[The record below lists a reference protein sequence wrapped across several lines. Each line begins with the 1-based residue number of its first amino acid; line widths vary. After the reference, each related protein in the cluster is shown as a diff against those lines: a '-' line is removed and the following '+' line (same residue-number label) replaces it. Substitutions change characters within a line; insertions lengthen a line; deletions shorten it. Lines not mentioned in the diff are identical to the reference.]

1 MSKLILIIVGAA
13 WLAVLLPPMVRA
25 KLHGSPSSSVSNFRR
40 QLNSLESSGGRS
52 QQGQL
57 RNMARP
63 LAPSQQYGNAAART
77 SRQQPSRQQPSRQ
90 QYGAISNLTGALI
103 RPEGVRHH
111 RAPQMLNPKA
121 MVRQRRQNLVVGM
134 AVVVGVS
141 LFLAFTTGSSAFV
154 YLFTVSLL
162 ALCGYC
168 YVLVQLRIKREN
180 ERYLRQ
186 FRRVA

>member
-25 KLHGSPSSSVSNFRR
+25 KLHGSPSNSVSNFRR
-40 QLNSLESSGGRS
+40 QLNSLETSGGRS

-63 LAPSQQYGNAAART
+63 LAPSPQYRSAAQRT
-77 SRQQPSRQQPSRQ
+77 SRPQQGPL
-90 QYGAISNLTGALI
+90 SNITGALI
-103 RPEGVRHH
+103 RPEGIRHH
-111 RAPQMLNPKA
+111 RAPALLTPQA

-134 AVVVGVS
+134 AVVTGIS
-141 LFLAFTTGSSAFV
+141 LFLAFTTGSSAFI

>member
-1 MSKLILIIVGAA
+1 MSKLILIIVCAA

-25 KLHGSPSSSVSNFRR
+25 KLHGSPSNSVSNFRR

-63 LAPSQQYGNAAART
+63 LAPSQQYRNAAART
-77 SRQQPSRQQPSRQ
+77 SRPQQ
-90 QYGAISNLTGALI
+90 GALGNLTGALI

-111 RAPQMLNPKA
+111 RAPAMLTPQA

-134 AVVVGVS
+134 AVVTGIS
-141 LFLAFTTGSSAFV
+141 LFLAFTTGSSAFI

>member
-63 LAPSQQYGNAAART
+63 LAPSQQYRSAAQRT
-77 SRQQPSRQQPSRQ
+77 SRPQQ
-90 QYGAISNLTGALI
+90 GALSNITGALI

-111 RAPQMLNPKA
+111 RAPAMLNPQA

-134 AVVVGVS
+134 AVVTGIS
-141 LFLAFTTGSSAFV
+141 LFLAFTTGSSAFI

>member
-25 KLHGSPSSSVSNFRR
+25 KLHGSPSNSVSNFRR

-63 LAPSQQYGNAAART
+63 LAPSQQYRSAAQRT
-77 SRQQPSRQQPSRQ
+77 SRPQN
-90 QYGAISNLTGALI
+90 GALSNITGALI

-111 RAPQMLNPKA
+111 RAPAMLNPQA
-121 MVRQRRQNLVVGM
+121 MVRQRRQNLVVGL
-134 AVVVGVS
+134 AVVTGIS

-154 YLFTVSLL
+154 YHFTVSLL

>member
-25 KLHGSPSSSVSNFRR
+25 KLHGSPSNSVSNFRR

-63 LAPSQQYGNAAART
+63 LAPSQQYRSATTRT
-77 SRQQPSRQQPSRQ
+77 SRPQQ
-90 QYGAISNLTGALI
+90 GALSNLTGALI

-111 RAPQMLNPKA
+111 RAPAMLTPQA
-121 MVRQRRQNLVVGM
+121 MVRQRRQNLVVGL
-134 AVVVGVS
+134 AVVTGIS

>member
-25 KLHGSPSSSVSNFRR
+25 KLHGSPSNSVSNFRR

-63 LAPSQQYGNAAART
+63 LAPSQQYRSAAART
-77 SRQQPSRQQPSRQ
+77 ARP
-90 QYGAISNLTGALI
+90 QYGALSNITGALI

-111 RAPQMLNPKA
+111 RAPAMLTPAA
-121 MVRQRRQNLVVGM
+121 MVRQRRQNLVVGL
-134 AVVVGVS
+134 AVVVGIS

>member
-25 KLHGSPSSSVSNFRR
+25 KLHGSPSNSVSNFRR

-63 LAPSQQYGNAAART
+63 LAPSQQYRSPAART
-77 SRQQPSRQQPSRQ
+77 SRQQPSRQQQ
-90 QYGAISNLTGALI
+90 GALSNLTGALI

-111 RAPQMLNPKA
+111 RAPAMLTPQA

-134 AVVVGVS
+134 AVVTGVS

>member
-1 MSKLILIIVGAA
+1 
-13 WLAVLLPPMVRA
+13 
-25 KLHGSPSSSVSNFRR
+25 VSNFRR

-63 LAPSQQYGNAAART
+63 LAPSQQYRGATART
-77 SRQQPSRQQPSRQ
+77 SRPQQ
-90 QYGAISNLTGALI
+90 GALSNLTGALI

-111 RAPQMLNPKA
+111 RAPAMLNPQA

-134 AVVVGVS
+134 AVVTGIS
-141 LFLAFTTGSSAFV
+141 LFLAFTTGSSAFI

>member
-25 KLHGSPSSSVSNFRR
+25 KLHGSPSNSVSNFRR

-63 LAPSQQYGNAAART
+63 LAPSQQYRNAAART
-77 SRQQPSRQQPSRQ
+77 SRPQQ
-90 QYGAISNLTGALI
+90 GAFGNLTGALI

-111 RAPQMLNPKA
+111 RAPAMLTPQA

-134 AVVVGVS
+134 AVVTGIS
-141 LFLAFTTGSSAFV
+141 LFLAFTTGSSAFI

-162 ALCGYC
+162 ALCGYR

>member
-25 KLHGSPSSSVSNFRR
+25 KLHGSPSNSVSNFRR

-63 LAPSQQYGNAAART
+63 LAPSQQYRGATART
-77 SRQQPSRQQPSRQ
+77 SRPQQ
-90 QYGAISNLTGALI
+90 GALSNLTGALI

-111 RAPQMLNPKA
+111 RAPALLNPQA

-134 AVVVGVS
+134 AVVTGIS

-162 ALCGYC
+162 ALCAYC

>member
-1 MSKLILIIVGAA
+1 MSKLILIIVCAA

-25 KLHGSPSSSVSNFRR
+25 KLHGSPSNSVSNFRR

-63 LAPSQQYGNAAART
+63 LAPSQQYRSAAART
-77 SRQQPSRQQPSRQ
+77 SRPQASRPQQ
-90 QYGAISNLTGALI
+90 GGLSNLTGALI

-111 RAPQMLNPKA
+111 RAPAMLTPQA

-134 AVVVGVS
+134 AVATGIS

>member
-25 KLHGSPSSSVSNFRR
+25 KLHGSPSNSVSNFRR

-63 LAPSQQYGNAAART
+63 LSPSQQYRSAAQRT
-77 SRQQPSRQQPSRQ
+77 SRPQQ
-90 QYGAISNLTGALI
+90 GALSNITGALI

-111 RAPQMLNPKA
+111 RAPAMLTPQA

-134 AVVVGVS
+134 AVVTGIS
-141 LFLAFTTGSSAFV
+141 LFLAFTTGSSAFI

>member
-25 KLHGSPSSSVSNFRR
+25 KLHGSPSNSVSNFRR

-63 LAPSQQYGNAAART
+63 PAPSQQYRSAAQRT
-77 SRQQPSRQQPSRQ
+77 SRPQQ
-90 QYGAISNLTGALI
+90 GALSNITGALI

-111 RAPQMLNPKA
+111 RAPAILTPQA

-134 AVVVGVS
+134 AVVTGIS
-141 LFLAFTTGSSAFV
+141 LFLAFTTGSSAFI
-154 YLFTVSLL
+154 YLFTVGLL

>member
-25 KLHGSPSSSVSNFRR
+25 KLHGSPSNSVSNFRR

-63 LAPSQQYGNAAART
+63 LAPSQQYRSAAQRT
-77 SRQQPSRQQPSRQ
+77 SRPQQSRPQQ
-90 QYGAISNLTGALI
+90 GALSNLTGALI

-111 RAPQMLNPKA
+111 RAPALLTPQA

-134 AVVVGVS
+134 AVVTGIS
-141 LFLAFTTGSSAFV
+141 LFLAFTTGSSAFI

>member
-25 KLHGSPSSSVSNFRR
+25 KLHGSPSNSVSNFRR

-63 LAPSQQYGNAAART
+63 LVPSQQYRGATART
-77 SRQQPSRQQPSRQ
+77 SRPQQ
-90 QYGAISNLTGALI
+90 GALSNLTGALI

-111 RAPQMLNPKA
+111 RAPALLNPQA

-134 AVVVGVS
+134 AVVTGIS

>member
-25 KLHGSPSSSVSNFRR
+25 KLHGSPSNSVSNFRR

-63 LAPSQQYGNAAART
+63 LAPSQQYRSAAQRT
-77 SRQQPSRQQPSRQ
+77 SRPQQ
-90 QYGAISNLTGALI
+90 GALSNITGALI
-103 RPEGVRHH
+103 RPEGIRHH
-111 RAPQMLNPKA
+111 RAPAMLTPQA
-121 MVRQRRQNLVVGM
+121 MVRQRRQNLVVGL
-134 AVVVGVS
+134 AVATAIS
-141 LFLAFTTGSSAFV
+141 LVLAFTTGSSAFV

-162 ALCGYC
+162 ALVGYC

>member
-25 KLHGSPSSSVSNFRR
+25 KLHGSPSNSVSNFRR

-63 LAPSQQYGNAAART
+63 LAPSQQYRGATART
-77 SRQQPSRQQPSRQ
+77 SRPQQ
-90 QYGAISNLTGALI
+90 GALSNLTGALI

-111 RAPQMLNPKA
+111 RAPARLTPQA

-134 AVVVGVS
+134 AVVTGIS

>member
-25 KLHGSPSSSVSNFRR
+25 KLHGSPSNSVSNFRR

-63 LAPSQQYGNAAART
+63 LAPSQQYRSAAQRT
-77 SRQQPSRQQPSRQ
+77 SRPQQ
-90 QYGAISNLTGALI
+90 GALSNITGALI

-111 RAPQMLNPKA
+111 RAPAILTPQA

-134 AVVVGVS
+134 AVVTGIS
-141 LFLAFTTGSSAFV
+141 LFLAFTTGSSAFI
-154 YLFTVSLL
+154 YLFTVGLL

>member
-25 KLHGSPSSSVSNFRR
+25 RLHGSPSNSVSNFRR

-63 LAPSQQYGNAAART
+63 LAPSQQYRSAAQRT
-77 SRQQPSRQQPSRQ
+77 SRPQQ
-90 QYGAISNLTGALI
+90 GALSNITGALI
-103 RPEGVRHH
+103 RPQGVRHH
-111 RAPQMLNPKA
+111 RAPAMLTPQA

-134 AVVVGVS
+134 AVVTGIS
-141 LFLAFTTGSSAFV
+141 LFLAFTTGSSAFI
-154 YLFTVSLL
+154 YLFT
-162 ALCGYC
+162 A
-168 YVLVQLRIKREN
+168 R
-180 ERYLRQ
+180 
-186 FRRVA
+186 FHA

>member
-25 KLHGSPSSSVSNFRR
+25 KLHGSPSNSVSNFRR

-63 LAPSQQYGNAAART
+63 LAPSQQYRSPAART
-77 SRQQPSRQQPSRQ
+77 SRQQQ
-90 QYGAISNLTGALI
+90 GALSNLTGALI

-111 RAPQMLNPKA
+111 RAPAMLTPQA

-134 AVVVGVS
+134 AVFVAVS

>member
-25 KLHGSPSSSVSNFRR
+25 KLHGSPSNSVSNFRR

-63 LAPSQQYGNAAART
+63 LAPSQQYRGATART
-77 SRQQPSRQQPSRQ
+77 SRPQQ
-90 QYGAISNLTGALI
+90 GALSNLTGALI

-111 RAPQMLNPKA
+111 RAPAMLNPQA

-134 AVVVGVS
+134 AVVTGIS
-141 LFLAFTTGSSAFV
+141 LFLAFTTGSSAFI

>member
-25 KLHGSPSSSVSNFRR
+25 KLHGSPSNSVSNFRR

-63 LAPSQQYGNAAART
+63 LAPSQQYRSVAQRTARP
-77 SRQQPSRQQPSRQ
+77 QQ
-90 QYGAISNLTGALI
+90 GALSNLTGALI

-111 RAPQMLNPKA
+111 RAPAMLNPQA

-134 AVVVGVS
+134 AVVTGIS

>member
-25 KLHGSPSSSVSNFRR
+25 KLHGSPSNSVSNFRR

-63 LAPSQQYGNAAART
+63 LAPSQQYRNAAART
-77 SRQQPSRQQPSRQ
+77 SRPQQ
-90 QYGAISNLTGALI
+90 GALSNLTGALI

-111 RAPQMLNPKA
+111 RAPAMLTPQA
-121 MVRQRRQNLVVGM
+121 MVRQRRQNLVVGL
-134 AVVVGVS
+134 AVVVGIS
-141 LFLAFTTGSSAFV
+141 LFLAFTTGSTAFV

-162 ALCGYC
+162 ALVGYC

>member
-25 KLHGSPSSSVSNFRR
+25 KLHGSPSNSVSNFRR

-63 LAPSQQYGNAAART
+63 LAPSQQYRSAAQRT
-77 SRQQPSRQQPSRQ
+77 SRPQQ
-90 QYGAISNLTGALI
+90 GALSNITGALI

-111 RAPQMLNPKA
+111 RAPAMLTPQA

-134 AVVVGVS
+134 AVVTGIS
-141 LFLAFTTGSSAFV
+141 LFLAFTTGSNAFI
-154 YLFTVSLL
+154 YLFTVGLL

>member
-25 KLHGSPSSSVSNFRR
+25 KLHGSPSNSVSNFRR
-40 QLNSLESSGGRS
+40 QLNSLETSGGRS

-63 LAPSQQYGNAAART
+63 LAPSPQYRNAAQRT
-77 SRQQPSRQQPSRQ
+77 SRPQQGPL
-90 QYGAISNLTGALI
+90 SNITGALI
-103 RPEGVRHH
+103 RPEGIRHH
-111 RAPQMLNPKA
+111 RAPALLTPQA

-134 AVVVGVS
+134 AVVTGIS
-141 LFLAFTTGSSAFV
+141 LFLAFTTGSSAFI

>member
-25 KLHGSPSSSVSNFRR
+25 KLHGSPSNSVSNFRR

-63 LAPSQQYGNAAART
+63 LAPSQQYRSAAQRT
-77 SRQQPSRQQPSRQ
+77 SRPQQ
-90 QYGAISNLTGALI
+90 GALSNITGALI

-111 RAPQMLNPKA
+111 RAPAMLNPQA

-134 AVVVGVS
+134 AVVTGIS

>member
-25 KLHGSPSSSVSNFRR
+25 KLHGSPSNSVSNFRR

-63 LAPSQQYGNAAART
+63 LAPSQQYRSAAQRT
-77 SRQQPSRQQPSRQ
+77 SRPQQ
-90 QYGAISNLTGALI
+90 GALSNLTGALI

-111 RAPQMLNPKA
+111 RAPAMLTPQA

-134 AVVVGVS
+134 AVVTGIS
-141 LFLAFTTGSSAFV
+141 LFLAFTTGSNAFI
-154 YLFTVSLL
+154 YLFTVGLL

>member
-25 KLHGSPSSSVSNFRR
+25 KLHGSPSNSVSNFRR

-63 LAPSQQYGNAAART
+63 LAPSQQYRSPAART
-77 SRQQPSRQQPSRQ
+77 SRPQPSRQQQ
-90 QYGAISNLTGALI
+90 GALSNLTGALI

-111 RAPQMLNPKA
+111 RAPQMLNPQA

>member
-1 MSKLILIIVGAA
+1 MSKLILIIVCAA

-25 KLHGSPSSSVSNFRR
+25 KLHGSPSNSVSNFRR

-63 LAPSQQYGNAAART
+63 LAPSQQYRNPAART
-77 SRQQPSRQQPSRQ
+77 SRPQQ
-90 QYGAISNLTGALI
+90 GALGNLTGALI

-111 RAPQMLNPKA
+111 RAPAMLTPQA
-121 MVRQRRQNLVVGM
+121 LVRQRRQNLVVGM
-134 AVVVGVS
+134 AVVTGIS

-154 YLFTVSLL
+154 YLFSVSLL

>member
-1 MSKLILIIVGAA
+1 MSKLILIIVCAA

-25 KLHGSPSSSVSNFRR
+25 KLHGSPSNSVSNFRR

-63 LAPSQQYGNAAART
+63 LAPSQQYRSAAART
-77 SRQQPSRQQPSRQ
+77 SRPQPSRQQQ
-90 QYGAISNLTGALI
+90 GGLSNLTGALI

-111 RAPQMLNPKA
+111 RAPAMLTPQA

-134 AVVVGVS
+134 AVATGIS

>member
-25 KLHGSPSSSVSNFRR
+25 KLHGSPSNSVSNFRR

-63 LAPSQQYGNAAART
+63 LAPSQQYRSAAQRT
-77 SRQQPSRQQPSRQ
+77 SRPQQ
-90 QYGAISNLTGALI
+90 GALSNLTGALI

-111 RAPQMLNPKA
+111 RAPAMLNPQA
-121 MVRQRRQNLVVGM
+121 MVRQRRQNLVVGL
-134 AVVVGVS
+134 AVVTGIS
-141 LFLAFTTGSSAFV
+141 LFLAFTTGSSAFI

>member
-25 KLHGSPSSSVSNFRR
+25 KLHGSPSNSVSNFRR

-63 LAPSQQYGNAAART
+63 LAPSQQYRSAAQRT
-77 SRQQPSRQQPSRQ
+77 SRPQQ
-90 QYGAISNLTGALI
+90 GALSNITGALI
-103 RPEGVRHH
+103 RPQGVRHH
-111 RAPQMLNPKA
+111 RAPAMLTPQA

-134 AVVVGVS
+134 AVVTGIS
-141 LFLAFTTGSSAFV
+141 LFLAFTTGSNAFI
-154 YLFTVSLL
+154 YLFTVGLL

>member
-1 MSKLILIIVGAA
+1 MSKLILIIVCAA

-25 KLHGSPSSSVSNFRR
+25 KLHGSPSNSVSNFRR

-63 LAPSQQYGNAAART
+63 LAPSQQYRGATART
-77 SRQQPSRQQPSRQ
+77 SRPQQ
-90 QYGAISNLTGALI
+90 GALSNLTGALI

-111 RAPQMLNPKA
+111 RAPAMLNPQA

-134 AVVVGVS
+134 AVVTGIS

>member
-25 KLHGSPSSSVSNFRR
+25 KLHGSPSNSVSNFRR

-63 LAPSQQYGNAAART
+63 LAPSQQYRSVAQRT
-77 SRQQPSRQQPSRQ
+77 SRPQQ
-90 QYGAISNLTGALI
+90 GALSNLTGALI

-111 RAPQMLNPKA
+111 RAPAMLNPQA

-134 AVVVGVS
+134 AVVTGIS

>member
-25 KLHGSPSSSVSNFRR
+25 KLHGSPSNSVSNFRR

-63 LAPSQQYGNAAART
+63 LAPSQQYRGATTRT
-77 SRQQPSRQQPSRQ
+77 SRQQQ
-90 QYGAISNLTGALI
+90 GALSNLTGALI

-111 RAPQMLNPKA
+111 RAPAMLNPQA
-121 MVRQRRQNLVVGM
+121 MVRQRRQNLVVGL
-134 AVVVGVS
+134 AVVTGIS

>member
-25 KLHGSPSSSVSNFRR
+25 KLHGSPSNSVSNFRR
-40 QLNSLESSGGRS
+40 QLNSLESSGSRS

-57 RNMARP
+57 RNMART
-63 LAPSQQYGNAAART
+63 LAPSPQYRNATQRT
-77 SRQQPSRQQPSRQ
+77 SRPQQGPL
-90 QYGAISNLTGALI
+90 SNITGALI
-103 RPEGVRHH
+103 RPEGIRHH
-111 RAPQMLNPKA
+111 RAPALLTPQA

-134 AVVVGVS
+134 AVVTGIS

-154 YLFTVSLL
+154 YLFTASLL
-162 ALCGYC
+162 ALVGYC

>member
-25 KLHGSPSSSVSNFRR
+25 KLHGSPSNSVSNFRR

-63 LAPSQQYGNAAART
+63 LAPSQQYRSAAQRT
-77 SRQQPSRQQPSRQ
+77 SRPQQ
-90 QYGAISNLTGALI
+90 GALSNITGALI

-111 RAPQMLNPKA
+111 RAPAMLNPQA

-134 AVVVGVS
+134 AVVTGIS
-141 LFLAFTTGSSAFV
+141 LFLAFTTGSNAFI
-154 YLFTVSLL
+154 YLFTVGLL

>member
-1 MSKLILIIVGAA
+1 
-13 WLAVLLPPMVRA
+13 
-25 KLHGSPSSSVSNFRR
+25 LHGSPSNSVSNFRR

-63 LAPSQQYGNAAART
+63 LAPSQQYRSAAQRT
-77 SRQQPSRQQPSRQ
+77 SRPQQ
-90 QYGAISNLTGALI
+90 GALSNITGALI

-111 RAPQMLNPKA
+111 RAPAMLTPQA
-121 MVRQRRQNLVVGM
+121 MVRQRRQNLVVGL
-134 AVVVGVS
+134 AVATAIS

-162 ALCGYC
+162 ALVGYC